1 MKWWL
6 NVIGIEMLSVT
17 YLGNVV
23 NPETAELGKESMMR
37 AAAIAKDHFGPGMMQ
52 FTKSFCRHAK
62 HTCQFC
68 ILASFHQWRL
78 KKIAMVSIK
87 LINRK

>member
-37 AAAIAKDHFGPGMMQ
+37 AAAIAKDHFGPDIIV
-52 FTKSFCRHAK
+52 SF
-62 HTCQFC
+62 
-68 ILASFHQWRL
+68 
-78 KKIAMVSIK
+78 VS
-87 LINRK
+87 LPVFINGD